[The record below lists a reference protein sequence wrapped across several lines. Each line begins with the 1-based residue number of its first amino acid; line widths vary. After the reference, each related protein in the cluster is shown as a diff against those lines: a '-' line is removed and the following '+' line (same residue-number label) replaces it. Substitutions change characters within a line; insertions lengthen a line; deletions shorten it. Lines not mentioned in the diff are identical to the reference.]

1 MESMA
6 SGSLES
12 LPESLLSEIAERAS
26 TRTFAKDAT
35 IVAEGDESDSIY
47 LLLSGYAKVYTVDG
61 KGNEIALK
69 QLGPGECFGEVALD
83 GGPRTASVKAVEN
96 CRCAVVRRGELR
108 AFMTDYPE
116 FALHLVRKLAHR
128 VRDLSGSMRD
138 LVFVDVYGRV
148 ARLLLDLA
156 EDQDGR
162 LVIAHSPSDEGVAT
176 RVGATREMI
185 GRIFSDLE
193 ESGYLVRENGRLV
206 LMRKP
211 PPALW

>member
-26 TRTFAKDAT
+26 TRTFAKDE
-35 IVAEGDESDSIY
+35 IVVAEGDESDSIY

-69 QLGPGECFGEVALD
+69 QLGPGEYFGEVALD

-116 FALHLVRKLAHR
+116 FALHR

>member
-26 TRTFAKDAT
+26 TRTFAKDE
-35 IVAEGDESDSIY
+35 IVVAEGDESDSIY
-47 LLLSGYAKVYTVDG
+47 LLLSGYAKVYTVDS

-116 FALHLVRKLAHR
+116 FALHR

>member
-116 FALHLVRKLAHR
+116 FALHR

>member
-26 TRTFAKDAT
+26 TRTFAKDE
-35 IVAEGDESDSIY
+35 IVVAEGDESDSIY

-61 KGNEIALK
+61 KGNEIPLK
-69 QLGPGECFGEVALD
+69 QLGPGEYFGEVALD

-116 FALHLVRKLAHR
+116 FALHR

>member
-26 TRTFAKDAT
+26 TRTFAKDE
-35 IVAEGDESDSIY
+35 IVVAEGDESDSIY

-116 FALHLVRKLAHR
+116 FALHR

>member
-1 MESMA
+1 MGSMA

-26 TRTFAKDAT
+26 TRTFAKDE
-35 IVAEGDESDSIY
+35 IVVAEGDESDSIY

-116 FALHLVRKLAHR
+116 FALHR

-156 EDQDGR
+156 ENQDGR